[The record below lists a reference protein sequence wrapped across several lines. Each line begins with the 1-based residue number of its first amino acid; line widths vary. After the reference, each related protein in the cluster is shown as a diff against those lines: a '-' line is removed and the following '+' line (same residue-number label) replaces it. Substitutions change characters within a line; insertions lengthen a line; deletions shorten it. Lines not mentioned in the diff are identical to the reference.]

1 MRMPNRSLAT
11 LLLVFAA
18 ACASE
23 PRTAGTP
30 VPPAPA
36 DGAAGAAAWE
46 HPPVPDSV
54 RLWAGVHAMPS
65 TPMALMFTIGAHDV
79 RDPNE
84 ILPDTCIVGLA
95 AYRDS
100 AAGAAPA
107 WRLRDG
113 EALACTGS
121 VDAWSPPRGRHL
133 PVTEVLGDSLPP
145 GPYRFTILAEV
156 RGDTFQAEAGRIFL
170 TPDTLPP
177 TRDRSAL
184 RHTVET
190 RVEDVAPRHLVT
202 RVTATNTGSR
212 RVEVQF
218 GDCALRLRAYRTPA
232 RTGRPV
238 WRSELRRPPYDRDE
252 DGFGYACLA
261 YLAGAVVAPGE
272 TIAPNEFTARIPFP
286 EILGDSLPD
295 GRYWFA
301 ADLDLLAERP
311 AGGLDRDSV
320 RLAAGEAELASRID
334 PLPAERTVAGVR
346 WRAATTRV
354 PGEPGKLRLTVTA
367 TNTGAA
373 PATIGASPSVADC
386 AMQLNGYRTAAMRDA
401 WYLYRNS
408 DWTARECPVRIPQA
422 RLASGETRAFAGVFT
437 APAERRHLSLA
448 LWTAAPE
455 MRTERI
461 MLSAGETRPE

>member
-1 MRMPNRSLAT
+1 MRMPNRSLMT

-30 VPPAPA
+30 VPPASGDA
-36 DGAAGAAAWE
+36 E

-54 RLWAGVHAMPS
+54 RLLAGVHAVPS
-65 TPMALMFTIGAHDV
+65 SPMTLMFTISAHDV
-79 RDPNE
+79 RNPDE
-84 ILPDTCIVGLA
+84 VLPATCIVGVA
-95 AYRDS
+95 AHRDS
-100 AAGAAPA
+100 AAGDSPA
-107 WRLRDG
+107 WRLRDRG
-113 EALACTGS
+113 ALACTGPADAPAPPMDRRIS
-121 VDAWSPPRGRHL
+121 VTD
-133 PVTEVLGDSLPP
+133 VLGDSLPP

-170 TPDTLPP
+170 SPDTLPP
-177 TRDRSAL
+177 TGDRSAL

-212 RVEVQF
+212 RVQVQF

-238 WRSELRRPPYDRDE
+238 WRSELRGPPYERGE

-272 TIAPNEFTARIPFP
+272 TIAPNEFSARIPFP

-295 GRYWFA
+295 GRYWLA
-301 ADLDLLAERP
+301 AELDLLGERP

-320 RLAAGEAELASRID
+320 RLAAGEAELTSRVD
-334 PLPAERTVAGVR
+334 PLPAERTVRGVR
-346 WRAATTRV
+346 WRAATTRI
-354 PGEPGKLRLTVTA
+354 PGDPGKLRLTVTA

-373 PATIGASPSVADC
+373 PALVGASPSVAEC
-386 AMQLNGYRTAAMRDA
+386 AMQLNGYRTAGRRDA

-408 DWTARECPVRIPQA
+408 DWTTPECPVRIVQA
-422 RLASGETRAFAGVFT
+422 RLAPGETRAFAGVFA

-448 LWTAAPE
+448 LWTAAPG
-455 MRTERI
+455 MGTERI
-461 MLSAGETRPE
+461 MLSAGDTRPE